1 MIRVT
6 YPRRIAAQLLRFAI
20 WIAPHE
26 TLDWGQGMLS
36 ELNHVQGNWT
46 ALIWAVG
53 GASVLAKH
61 ALLSVII
68 PGSHRRTLSSASEVF
83 SQEGPIRKTTLAAI
97 GVCIAASLFFFL
109 APVYRQA
116 FHVSLAQWHNVI
128 HVKSMSEAQGPDP
141 DPELATLARKVA
153 ENHDAEG
160 LAFVAARTT
169 NKSESARLAEE
180 AVHLDAKLT
189 WIYAVVAVRYPS
201 LPEINQWV
209 PLLQRSDPQNALPNF
224 IVAENIDIAQV
235 VREKIPH
242 RVEEQPAA
250 WQNAMAAAFQ
260 SPKFD
265 NYVARLIDLDRRV
278 LLRYHVDDPFQTISG
293 DRWYGLPSYAVADS
307 ASYARSLLESG
318 RTLEARGDRKGA
330 FERYFTVARLGQ
342 MLGPA
347 GAVFLGRELQE
358 ACNRLAVLSQEGGNK
373 VEAAFYA
380 SLADQTDRAER
391 EELLSLRKRGKGS
404 DVSYWNSFVVKASGL
419 VILFTGGLLLTCALA
434 IIVRGKSLRLSALRP
449 SRLTLVV
456 GLCGAIGALLSSAV
470 LYVTY
475 RPYAEILQRFIH
487 NGDETSLTEGSSF
500 LDTTQLPIGAQG
512 FLDVWQ
518 FVFYFWFGVILLCIF
533 VLLVAV
539 LRRFQHRA
547 RANVAT

>member
-1 MIRVT
+1 MIPVA

-83 SQEGPIRKTTLAAI
+83 SQEGPMRKTTLAAI
-97 GVCIAASLFFFL
+97 GACIAGSLFFFL

-128 HVKSMSEAQGPDP
+128 HVKSMLDAQGPDP
-141 DPELATLARKVA
+141 DPELATLARKA
-153 ENHDAEG
+153 AKNHDAEG

-169 NKSESARLAEE
+169 NKSEVARLAEE
-180 AVHLDAKLT
+180 AVHLDVKLT

-224 IVAENIDIAQV
+224 IVAEIIDIDQV

-260 SPKFD
+260 PPKFD
-265 NYVARLIDLDRRV
+265 NYLARLIDLDRRV

-293 DRWYGLPSYAVADS
+293 DCWYGLPSYAIADS
-307 ASYARSLLESG
+307 ASYAHSLLESG
-318 RTLEARGDRKGA
+318 RTLEAGGDRQGA
-330 FERYFTVARLGQ
+330 FEKYLTVARFSQ

-358 ACNRLAVLSQEGGNK
+358 ACNRLAALSQEGGNK

-391 EELLSLRKRGKGS
+391 EELFSLRKRVKGS
-404 DVSYWNSFVVKASGL
+404 DVSHWNSFVVKASGL
-419 VILFTGGLLLTCALA
+419 AILFTGGLLLTCALA

-449 SRLTLVV
+449 SRLTLGV

-475 RPYAEILQRFIH
+475 RPYAEILQRFIR
-487 NGDETSLTEGSSF
+487 NGDETSLTEVASF
-500 LDTTQLPIGAQG
+500 LHSTQLPLGAQG

-518 FVFYFWFGVILLCIF
+518 FAFYFWSGVVLLCTF

-547 RANVAT
+547 RTNVAT